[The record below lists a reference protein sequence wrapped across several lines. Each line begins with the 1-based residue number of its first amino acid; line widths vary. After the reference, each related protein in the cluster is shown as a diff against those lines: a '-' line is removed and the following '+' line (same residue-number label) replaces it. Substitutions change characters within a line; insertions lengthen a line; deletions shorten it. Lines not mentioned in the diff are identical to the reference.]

1 MLNGMLHL
9 MGHIEE
15 TVAVIRRRYTTKS
28 RVGIILGSG
37 LGGLA
42 DEVEKPT
49 VFEYADL
56 PHFPRSTAIGHKG
69 RLVCGELAGVEVV
82 AMQGRFHSYEGY
94 SQQQTTFPVR
104 VMKALGADVLFVSNA
119 SGGVNPYFKAGDVM
133 LIDDHIN
140 LMADN
145 PLIGV
150 NDDRLGP
157 RFPDMSQPYCR
168 KLQEK
173 AMAIARRA
181 DFVLHRGVYLAV
193 KGPNYEPRAEYR
205 FYRQIGADVI
215 GMSTVP
221 EVIVAIHS
229 SMRVMG
235 LSVVSNV
242 CSPDALG
249 EVTGDDVVKVAAE
262 AGSKL
267 KTIVLGVLEE
277 MD

>member
-1 MLNGMLHL
+1 MLALYGQ
-9 MGHIEE
+9 IEE
-15 TVAVIRRRYTTKS
+15 TVAALRQRYTARP

-42 DEVEKPT
+42 DEVQSPT
-49 VFEYADL
+49 IFDYADV
-56 PHFPRSTAIGHKG
+56 PHFPRSTAMGHKG
-69 RLVCGELAGVEVV
+69 RLVCGRLAGVEVV

-94 SQQQTTFPVR
+94 SQQRTTFPVR
-104 VMKALGADVLFVSNA
+104 VMRALGADILFVSNA
-119 SGGVNPYFKAGDVM
+119 AGGVNPYYQAGDVM

-168 KLQEK
+168 KLQEE
-173 AMAIARRA
+173 AMRVARRE
-181 DFVLHRGVYLAV
+181 DFTLHRGVYLAV

-205 FYRQIGADVI
+205 FYRQIGADCI

-221 EVIVAIHS
+221 EAIVAIHS
-229 SMRVMG
+229 GMRVMG
-235 LSVVSNV
+235 LSVVTNV
-242 CSPDALG
+242 CNPDSLG
-249 EVTGDDVVKVAAE
+249 EATGEDVVKVANLA
-262 AGSKL
+262 AAKMR
-267 KTIVLGVLEE
+267 KIVTGVLATI
-277 MD
+277 